1 MNRQPRLDER
11 KDLDYAY
18 AAARTPE
25 LLAAA

>member
-1 MNRQPRLDER
+1 MKRQPPLDET